1 MEKPKSPGP
10 VHPSVARYM
19 KGIDERAKESGESM
33 RKSEGKMPDLSK
45 AAVQFDPNKDG
56 PMTLG
61 QIAQAQEN
69 QDAVARGEGGA
80 PTIKP
85 ETLAG
90 LAEIKKMADA
100 QSGMSGLSSSSEA
113 DDVSPDVVEKTE
125 PLALT
130 NEDES
135 AALADG
141 ISDLDIEMMLNRMQQ
156 DIIQNKEQQDA
167 IKKKVKPID
176 FGEGILTG
184 EFSQVVPIREGL
196 VIKYRT
202 LTPFENE
209 EIRKMILEM
218 QLQDPRTARL
228 AAERLSFMQTVAA
241 IVLVNGQEMPKHLK
255 KNPSGWEFDKGTFL
269 KKYNVFANY
278 PTAFIH
284 SLTSHAYWF
293 DQRVREM
300 FTVEAAKNS

>member
-1 MEKPKSPGP
+1 MANPKKPGP
-10 VHPSVARYM
+10 VHPSVAKYM
-19 KGIDERAKESGESM
+19 KGVEDRAKQAGKDARSTQP
-33 RKSEGKMPDLSK
+33 KMPDL
-45 AAVQFDPNKDG
+45 AQAHAQYDPQKDG

-61 QIAQAQEN
+61 QISQAQET
-69 QDAVARGEGGA
+69 QAKVAGGDGGA
-80 PTIKP
+80 PAIKP

-100 QSGMSGLSSSSEA
+100 QAGQVDS
-113 DDVSPDVVEKTE
+113 DDSDKTE
-125 PLALT
+125 DDEVIEKKEPVPLTA
-130 NEDES
+130 DEE
-135 AALADG
+135 AEAMAEG
-141 ISDLDIEMMLNRMQQ
+141 ISDLDIEMMLNRMQR
-156 DIIQNKEQQDA
+156 DVIQNKEQEEA

-176 FGEGILTG
+176 FSEGILTG

-196 VIKYRT
+196 VVKYRT

-218 QLQDPRTARL
+218 QVQDARTASL

-241 IVLVNGQEMPKHLK
+241 IVMINGTEMPKHLK
-255 KNPSGWEFDKGTFL
+255 KNKGNWEFDKVTFT
-269 KKYNVFANY
+269 KKYNILANY

-284 SLTSHAYWF
+284 TLTSHAYWF
-293 DQRVREM
+293 DQRVRSM